1 MNRGW
6 RCWLRELFSRS
17 NNPPQSLLGKGGRK
31 LFCLFVLGL
40 AGSTQGQ
47 TETIRV
53 DVKLRTGGALSGLVV
68 DHSDH
73 GLVVVHDKTPYV
85 FSWGELEAGSAYAA
99 KRRLRAHARGGDE
112 NLLAADFFELGLFS
126 LRHGRADL
134 ASRAFGRATGLD
146 ASYKAKVRGVLDR
159 NRRAPV
165 PAEFDIP
172 PKNDPAKNDPGV
184 EESPDSRVDE
194 TAKLSQGLSAQHRD
208 QVIEAYKTFG
218 AKVQEL
224 IGKDVVL
231 VESDHFL
238 IWTDWERKYRDRL
251 VEWCESMYAALCAQL
266 GIDPDRQ
273 VFLSKCPIFC
283 WRNKARFTKF
293 ARLFDG
299 YPGTQAVGYTRSIQ
313 ANGHVHVVLLRQ
325 GRSDADFNRFACT
338 LVHEGTH
345 AFLHRLHS
353 SRLIPHWVNEG
364 YAELMAERVLGDRC
378 PAGENAALLAQSFV
392 QHDWP
397 IKDLLAEPGPI
408 EVYQYALAH
417 SIVSFLEEQGAKRLS
432 SFIEQLKRGK
442 TVSDALAAAFD
453 GMTLSELEARW
464 RGSFRV
470 AKSPAPTDRVEKGPM
485 FRVRREVDGVDYRN
499 VSGSA
504 EQLPVLEQNGQGIG
518 LLDYDGDGWL
528 DLFMPNGSTRDRWKN
543 RKNPGNRLYRNQGG
557 WRFEDVTERAG
568 VRGNSWSNGVAIADY
583 DADGDFDIYVLN
595 WGPNTLYRNNGDGAF
610 SDVTE
615 ASGVG
620 ETRWSSSA
628 AFADFD
634 GDAKLDIYVSNYVR
648 FSYDAV
654 PQVEK
659 DGTPCVYRGVET
671 GCGPWC
677 YEGQRDT
684 LYINRGDG
692 RFADR
697 SQSAGLSATSGF
709 RGFGVVAAD
718 FDGDHDVDLY
728 VGCDVMPNLYLE
740 NAGHGHFVSIGTTKG
755 GILNHLG
762 KHESGMGV
770 AAVDFDGSGSLDL
783 FTTNFAAEKNTFYRN
798 RSGTLEDASKQ
809 VRIDG
814 HRSEMGWGV
823 VARDFN
829 QDGLVDVFVAN
840 GHIYPQVVDL
850 NDPEYRYAQP
860 PRLYIQTKD
869 GKLKEVKTGRAFGDG
884 ASWSLRGCAVGDL
897 DNDGDE
903 DLVAIQHNGPLVF
916 FENRSNRGAVTVELI
931 DRHGGRSPMG
941 ARITMNNGQT
951 RQLLPNQGYQSSHD
965 HRLHFASQGDVAT
978 LEIKV
983 VWPNGSTD
991 RYPIP
996 QPYRGIVR
1004 LQQKDRSGG

>member
-1 MNRGW
+1 
-6 RCWLRELFSRS
+6 
-17 NNPPQSLLGKGGRK
+17 
-31 LFCLFVLGL
+31 LFVLGS
-40 AGSTQGQ
+40 AGPTQGQ
-47 TETIRV
+47 TETIRI

-73 GLVVVHDKTPYV
+73 GLVVVRDKTPYV

-99 KRRLRAHARGGDE
+99 KRRLRALERGGDE

-126 LRHGRADL
+126 LHHGRADL
-134 ASRAFGRATGLD
+134 ASRAFGSATRLD
-146 ASYKAKVRGVLDR
+146 ASFKAKVKEALDR
-159 NRRAPV
+159 HRGAALPS
-165 PAEFDIP
+165 EFDAA
-172 PKNDPAKNDPGV
+172 PKNDPGKNDSAV
-184 EESPDSRVDE
+184 RESPNALVDE
-194 TAKLSQGLSAQHRD
+194 TAKLSQGLSAQHRE
-208 QVIEAYKTFG
+208 QVIEAYRTFG

-238 IWTDWERKYRDRL
+238 IWTDWERKDRDRL
-251 VEWCESMYAALCAQL
+251 VEWCESMYAALGTQL

-273 VFLSKCPIFC
+273 VFLSKCPVFC

-293 ARLFDG
+293 AQLFDG
-299 YPGTQAVGYTRSIQ
+299 YPGTHAVGYTRSIQ

-325 GRSDADFNRFACT
+325 GRSDADFDRFACT

-353 SRLIPHWVNEG
+353 TRLIPHWVNEG

-397 IKDLLAEPGPI
+397 IKDLLAETGPI
-408 EVYQYALAH
+408 EVHQYALAH
-417 SIVSFLEEQGAKRLS
+417 SIVSFLENQGAKRLS

-442 TVSDALAAAFD
+442 TVPHALAAAYD
-453 GMTLSELEARW
+453 GLTLSVLEKRW
-464 RGSFRV
+464 RETIRV
-470 AKSPAPTDRVEKGPM
+470 TASAVPKVHVKQGPM
-485 FRVRREVDGVDYRN
+485 FRVRREVEGVDYRN

-528 DLFMPNGSTRDRWKN
+528 DLFVPNGSTHERWKV
-543 RKNPGNRLYRNQGG
+543 RKNPGNRLYRNKGD
-557 WRFEDVTERAG
+557 WRFEDVTNRAG

-595 WGPNTLYRNNGDGAF
+595 WGPNTLFRNNGDGSF
-610 SDVTE
+610 TDVTE

-654 PQVEK
+654 PRAEK
-659 DGTPCVYRGVET
+659 DGTPCLYRGVKT

-697 SQSAGLSATSGF
+697 SESAGLAATSGF

-718 FDGDHDVDLY
+718 LDGDHDVDLY
-728 VGCDVMPNLYLE
+728 VGCDVMPNLHLE
-740 NAGHGHFVSIGTTKG
+740 NAGHGHFASVGVTKG
-755 GILNHLG
+755 GALNHLG

-783 FTTNFAAEKNTFYRN
+783 FTTNFAAEKNTYYRN
-798 RSGTLEDASKQ
+798 RSGNLEDASMQ
-809 VRIDG
+809 VGIDG
-814 HRSEMGWGV
+814 HRDEMGWGV

-840 GHIYPQVVDL
+840 GQIYPQVDEL
-850 NDPEYRYAQP
+850 NDSEDRYAQP
-860 PRLYIQTKD
+860 PRLFLQTKD
-869 GKLKEVKTGRAFGDG
+869 GKLNEVQSARAFGDE
-884 ASWSLRGCAVGDL
+884 AAWSLRGCAAGDL

-916 FENRSNRGAVTVELI
+916 FENRSNRDAVTVELI

-941 ARITMNNGQT
+941 ARITLNNGRT
-951 RQLLPNQGYQSSHD
+951 KWLLPNQGYQSSHD
-965 HRLHFASQGDVAT
+965 HRLHFAPLGGVASLTMKVDWPDGSSDHYRISQ
-978 LEIKV
+978 
-983 VWPNGSTD
+983 PH
-991 RYPIP
+991 
-996 QPYRGIVR
+996 RGMVR
-1004 LQQKDRSGG
+1004 LRQKD